1 VRPWNRMNLTW
12 NRIALRMRVKL
23 SNELTDGLFSPR
35 KNNRI
40 NLLDKQLQ
48 GMAARAVPMPQH
60 RVTPYGFR
68 EKTFNKPKKKQK
80 KNIPENKKNEHE
92 LKNSQISK

>member
-1 VRPWNRMNLTW
+1 MDGVTPAPWNRV

-48 GMAARAVPMPQH
+48 GMPGRSMSVSKPGNSLEVS
-60 RVTPYGFR
+60 RK
-68 EKTFNKPKKKQK
+68 KTFNE
-80 KNIPENKKNEHE
+80 KNIPLKKVTKAEQNLTNK
-92 LKNSQISK
+92 

>member
-1 VRPWNRMNLTW
+1 
-12 NRIALRMRVKL
+12 MRVKL

-48 GMAARAVPMPQH
+48 GTGKTVWTAVEEGH
-60 RVTPYGFR
+60 SLG
-68 EKTFNKPKKKQK
+68 
-80 KNIPENKKNEHE
+80 I
-92 LKNSQISK
+92 

>member
-1 VRPWNRMNLTW
+1 
-12 NRIALRMRVKL
+12 MRVKL

-48 GMAARAVPMPQH
+48 ESGWTSAVSEEEDTLLGNFRAKKHFAQIS
-60 RVTPYGFR
+60 
-68 EKTFNKPKKKQK
+68 KKQK
-80 KNIPENKKNEHE
+80 KRSKKRRNKKNKITRVF
-92 LKNSQISK
+92 KNSKEWSGIHV

>member
-1 VRPWNRMNLTW
+1 
-12 NRIALRMRVKL
+12 MRVKL

-48 GMAARAVPMPQH
+48 ESGWTNAVSEEEDTLLGNFRAKKHFAQISKKK
-60 RVTPYGFR
+60 R
-68 EKTFNKPKKKQK
+68 EAKRGEIKKKQ
-80 KNIPENKKNEHE
+80 NNAR
-92 LKNSQISK
+92 L

>member
-1 VRPWNRMNLTW
+1 MLE
-12 NRIALRMRVKL
+12 NRIGLRMRVKL

-48 GMAARAVPMPQH
+48 RNGGNCLDSSRGG
-60 RVTPYGFR
+60 TLLGDLK
-68 EKTFNKPKKKQK
+68 EKHFAK
-80 KNIPENKKNEHE
+80 
-92 LKNSQISK
+92 ISKRKKGEKKIYNAHL

>member
-1 VRPWNRMNLTW
+1 
-12 NRIALRMRVKL
+12 MRVKL

-48 GMAARAVPMPQH
+48 ESGWTSAVSGEGGH
-60 RVTPYGFR
+60 TPGEFQS
-68 EKTFNKPKKKQK
+68 EKTFCTNKQK
-80 KNIPENKKNEHE
+80 KREAKRGEIKKQNNAR
-92 LKNSQISK
+92 L